1 MRVHSLAELT
11 VDALFKLPPDE
22 HLVKNRRE
30 LAGRRE
36 PGHGQDAADRSRAD
50 AVPEDQE
57 LILDAPVTPPRVLRA
72 SAWPIRGRLPAAGL
86 LAPRSGLA
94 GPDPSTWGG
103 TMTTPGPVAQASATV
118 NAQAVR
124 VFSLGPHAGEVEAHA
139 VVPGL
144 GNVTATSVTVPPSAS
159 QQMLVVVKGLSL
171 TTGTPA
177 VVLVQ
182 PRQAVNQNMGW
193 SDEYAVQVIT
203 TSKTEIQVLVRRLDL
218 NSGWGQSLRLD
229 LFIVD

>member
-1 MRVHSLAELT
+1 MT
-11 VDALFKLPPDE
+11 M
-22 HLVKNRRE
+22 
-30 LAGRRE
+30 
-36 PGHGQDAADRSRAD
+36 
-50 AVPEDQE
+50 
-57 LILDAPVTPPRVLRA
+57 
-72 SAWPIRGRLPAAGL
+72 
-86 LAPRSGLA
+86 A
-94 GPDPSTWGG
+94 GPAD
-103 TMTTPGPVAQASATV
+103 QASVTV
-118 NAQAVR
+118 NAQDLR
-124 VFSLGPHAGEVEAHA
+124 VLSLGQRAGGAEAHV

-159 QQMLVVVKGLSL
+159 QELLVVVTGLSL
-171 TTGTPA
+171 TTATPA

-218 NSGWGQSLRLD
+218 NSGWGQNLRLD